1 MTHARRPA
9 DSQPSVSEELT
20 AIHPAGIAG
29 DTFVFP
35 LSPAQ
40 AKMWLADRARPGN
53 PAYNASFRWRLTGPL
68 DVRILSRALNEIVRR
83 HEILRASFTEIDGNP
98 VQIIAPPIVLN
109 IPVKDLCT
117 LTSADRETQMDRLC
131 LEEATRSFDLEKGPL
146 VRLGLL
152 RMADEDHILMFTLH
166 HIVSDG
172 WSIGLIMEELK
183 NIYTAYAE
191 GRESPLPELPI
202 QYPDYVIWQ
211 QGLLDE
217 PDSVKQGEYW
227 KKKLSGYER
236 LEVQTDFPRPA
247 DSTTH
252 SAIVSQM
259 LPRELT
265 DAVKEFSNSYG
276 GTMFITTLAAC
287 MTLLARYTGKH
298 DIAVGSPLAGRNRT
312 ELESLVGLFVNHIV
326 FRSDASGNPAFP
338 EFTARVRDAA
348 LEAFAN
354 QDVPFENVL
363 KSLSHDGKA
372 AAEPFHLVNFIC
384 QREYA
389 RASTFVFEFAGI
401 RMSTMPSKSQ
411 GALYDLNF
419 FMVEREAGWRLSLEY
434 KTDLYSDKTAQQML
448 GDFRG
453 LLEAIASNPDRR
465 LSEFSMSERAKPA
478 AIAPAD
484 DASSSQSATGE
495 IYVMPASVAQER
507 FWLLANFFP
516 GNPAF
521 NMPAC
526 VRLTGNISEQLLEK
540 SFQVLIDRHETL
552 RTTFEVVNDELTQI
566 ISPAS
571 TFSLPVVVLPSF
583 AEAGREAKLEEVI
596 REEAQRPFDLVRG
609 PVFRARL
616 FRLGAEDN
624 VLVVTIHHI
633 LADGWSHNVF
643 QRELWTAYEALSEN
657 REPPLGPLAIQYSDF
672 TAWQR
677 EWLASAEARDH
688 LEFWTKVLSSPLP
701 VLDYP
706 TDRPPSSRPAS
717 RGALET
723 LLLSRDLVDALK
735 AASKTENVTMF
746 TLMLTCFAILLSR
759 GAGQENLIIGSP
771 IANRRPETE
780 ALIGPFA
787 GPMALRLNL
796 CGNPTLREATQR
808 VQAVI
813 LDALGHCDLPFET
826 LLQSLNVRSVRG
838 RNALFQFYF
847 SYQVAF
853 LQPRQVNDL
862 AVSPLPTFST
872 GTPFEMQL
880 AAIERAEGVR
890 IQLDYN
896 PDLFDSSSIR
906 LILQDYRRILEAMAK
921 NPGGSVLEIAVSVS
935 SKVPSAS
942 HPDASEAE
950 ITAPR
955 NETERKLA
963 KIWKEVLGIQ
973 RVGLHQNYFELGGT
987 SLLAVHLFSE
997 IEKAFNVKLPLS
1009 TLFTAQTVAEL
1020 APIVSNRAKT
1030 NWSPLVHIQP
1040 GSSRPTLFCAHGAG
1054 GNVLI
1059 YRALARHLGPEQPV
1073 CGLQCQGLD
1082 GKRAYLTRV
1091 EDMATLYVNE
1101 IRKTQPHGPYFLGGY
1116 CMGGTIAF
1124 EMARQLNALGEEIA
1138 LVALF
1143 DAINWSKLGSNS
1155 IWVRIHRKGEKLMF
1169 HAGNFLL
1176 LDFKD
1181 KVKFWREKLTE
1192 LRSRVHVWRGK
1203 LLGNLIRHRDGAQ
1216 SESRLLA
1223 EIWDSNDRAALA
1235 YVPRPYPGTVTDF
1248 RPMKQYSS
1256 YIGPDKNWDQLALGG
1271 QEIVTL
1277 PVYPA
1282 GMLVEPFVQ
1291 RLAAALTAA
1300 IDRAIQ
1306 RNRSLTNAPEEKAAL
1321 GRSPNGS
1328 VAKS

>member
-211 QGLLDE
+211 QGLLGE

-507 FWLLANFFP
+507 FWLLANLSP

-521 NMPAC
+521 HMPAC
-526 VRLTGNISEQLLEK
+526 VRLVGPISEPLLEK
-540 SFQVLIDRHETL
+540 SFQILIARHETL
-552 RTTFEVVNDELTQI
+552 RTTFEVIDDELAQI
-566 ISPAS
+566 ISPTSAS
-571 TFSLPVVVLPSF
+571 TFSLPVTFITGGTLASS
-583 AEAGREAKLEEVI
+583 ETSLKELI
-596 REEAQRPFDLVRG
+596 REEAQKPFELVKG

-616 FRLGAEDN
+616 FRIAAEDH
-624 VLVVTIHHI
+624 VLVITIHHI
-633 LADGWSHNVF
+633 VADGWSHGVF
-643 QRELWTAYEALSEN
+643 QRELWTAYEAL
-657 REPPLGPLAIQYSDF
+657 RERRTPELAPLPIQYSDF
-672 TAWQR
+672 TSWQR
-677 EWLASAEARDH
+677 EWLVSAEAREH
-688 LEFWTKVLSSPLP
+688 LEFWTKNLSGALP
-701 VLDYP
+701 VLDFP
-706 TDRPPSSRPAS
+706 TDHLPSSRPAS
-717 RGALET
+717 HGAIETT
-723 LLLSRDLVDALK
+723 LLPQDLAATLK
-735 AASKTENVTMF
+735 TTSKTENVTMF
-746 TLMLTCFAILLSR
+746 TLMLACFAVLLSR
-759 GAGQENLIIGSP
+759 EAGQDDLIVGSP
-771 IANRRPETE
+771 MANRRPETE
-780 ALIGPFA
+780 SLIGPFA
-787 GPMALRLNL
+787 GPVALRLNL
-796 CGNPTLREATQR
+796 SGNPSFAE
-808 VQAVI
+808 VI
-813 LDALGHCDLPFET
+813 RRASDVTLDALGHGDLPFET
-826 LLQSLNVRSVRG
+826 LLQNVDLRSLAG
-838 RNALFQFYF
+838 RNPLFQFYF
-847 SYQVAF
+847 SYQAAF
-853 LQPRQVNDL
+853 LQPRQL
-862 AVSPLPTFST
+862 AHLTVTPMPTFSV
-872 GTPFEMQL
+872 GTPFEMQC
-880 AAIERAEGVR
+880 AIIERQEGIR
-890 IQLDYN
+890 IQLEYN
-896 PDLFDSSSIR
+896 PDLYDASTIRNLLSAYQSSLRLLTSNPDFLISELKIR
-906 LILQDYRRILEAMAK
+906 SRSERK
-921 NPGGSVLEIAVSVS
+921 PS
-935 SKVPSAS
+935 SKIARLEPGYV
-942 HPDASEAE
+942 
-950 ITAPR
+950 APR
-955 NETERKLA
+955 DPVEIDLA
-963 KIWKEVLGIQ
+963 QIWASVFKVP
-973 RVGLHQNYFELGGT
+973 RVGITDDFFDLGGH
-987 SLLAVHLFSE
+987 SLLAARLLKRIEERLGKELSLASLLDASTIDLQARLIRGDSVHSTLGRTEDTEYASTQIPLFYFGGDPS
-997 IEKAFNVKLPLS
+997 FRPLS
-1009 TLFTAQTVAEL
+1009 QCLSARREYHNLGMQASVIEALEDRSSLKCIAAYFVRVIRKLRPEGPYMLGGWCSHGLLALEVAQQLRGQGEEV
-1020 APIVSNRAKT
+1020 
-1030 NWSPLVHIQP
+1030 PLVVMMESANP
-1040 GSSRPTLFCAHGAG
+1040 
-1054 GNVLI
+1054 
-1059 YRALARHLGPEQPV
+1059 LARMAYSKWKRLVSAAQLKFNLLVREMRRRQASTYVVAGIARAARSFWGAIGPGPHV
-1073 CGLQCQGLD
+1073 
-1082 GKRAYLTRV
+1082 
-1091 EDMATLYVNE
+1091 
-1101 IRKTQPHGPYFLGGY
+1101 IRKTPLEVLYEAADNYRPEPYQHPVLLIRSVDKSFGFAQDLRLGWDGLFGDRLEICEVRGNHFSMY
-1116 CMGGTIAF
+1116 MNPNVEGLATAIDTHLKKA
-1124 EMARQLNALGEEIA
+1124 EE
-1138 LVALF
+1138 
-1143 DAINWSKLGSNS
+1143 
-1155 IWVRIHRKGEKLMF
+1155 
-1169 HAGNFLL
+1169 
-1176 LDFKD
+1176 
-1181 KVKFWREKLTE
+1181 
-1192 LRSRVHVWRGK
+1192 RSR
-1203 LLGNLIRHRDGAQ
+1203 
-1216 SESRLLA
+1216 
-1223 EIWDSNDRAALA
+1223 
-1235 YVPRPYPGTVTDF
+1235 
-1248 RPMKQYSS
+1248 
-1256 YIGPDKNWDQLALGG
+1256 
-1271 QEIVTL
+1271 
-1277 PVYPA
+1277 
-1282 GMLVEPFVQ
+1282 
-1291 RLAAALTAA
+1291 
-1300 IDRAIQ
+1300 IQ
-1306 RNRSLTNAPEEKAAL
+1306 
-1321 GRSPNGS
+1321 
-1328 VAKS
+1328 